1 LDKTGWVNG
10 ENELLTES
18 LVRDQ
23 VVADLR
29 PDKQGSDQSHL
40 SSATASV
47 LILAA
52 VLLMPAVGLIGA
64 SGQGQLMEDGFM
76 ILLPQRVLH
85 GALAYKDFDWLW
97 GPAGLWLPALLHSL
111 LGWTLVASRLVGLL
125 YAAVLTYSTYA
136 LVRRWSELL
145 GVFAGVTV
153 TLINRASDLPQY
165 AALGLSVLALYC
177 AYRALI
183 GRGRLMARWALLAGL
198 AAGWAL
204 LFRPDRGAG
213 AALALVAVFWG
224 SRDRLKYAGIAFGLC
239 VAAFALYAGLAGFG
253 RTWDNVAISAA
264 LVPGERFLSLPF
276 SSYQMDLWLA
286 LVAVAAVVVP
296 MAGWRRRQLSPE
308 SPKGPI
314 LLGGTVLGLTLLPE
328 FFQRADAGHLLVAG
342 CVLIALLP
350 VSLSE
355 LSSSALPAQVA
366 WPRALRYGLA
376 AMALFAVGGYQEALV
391 PYVQAVGVTFGLRS
405 PGTSTVSHL
414 GRTYIYDTPDA
425 PLMAQ
430 LITWI
435 DDHSKPGER
444 LFIGPGDLSRT
455 VYSDNSIAVLL
466 PQLRSEMH
474 FPDMNPSVARR
485 SGAELAADVNAADI
499 VVLDRQID
507 QWREPN
513 VSTTAGSPAANAAV
527 RAHFCPTAQFGLYEV
542 LLRCRG

>member
-1 LDKTGWVNG
+1 MTQA
-10 ENELLTES
+10 
-18 LVRDQ
+18 LVRDH
-23 VVADLR
+23 VVFDDSSHGR
-29 PDKQGSDQSHL
+29 SSDQTHL
-40 SSATASV
+40 SSASASV

-85 GALAYKDFDWLW
+85 GAIAYRDFNWLW
-97 GPAGLWLPALLHSL
+97 GPAGLWVPALFHSL
-111 LGWTLVASRLVGLL
+111 LGWTLVASRLVGLV

-145 GVFAGVTV
+145 GVCAGVTV
-153 TLINRASDLPQY
+153 ALIDRASDLPQY
-165 AALGLSVLALYC
+165 AALGLGVLALYC

-183 GRGRLMARWALLAGL
+183 GRGRRLARWAFLAGL

-213 AALALVAVFWG
+213 AAVALAAVFWG
-224 SRDRLKYAGIAFGLC
+224 SRERLQFAGAGFGACVVLFAIYAGIAGWS
-239 VAAFALYAGLAGFG
+239 

-276 SSYQMDLWLA
+276 DSYRIDLWLA
-286 LVAVAAVVVP
+286 LVAVASVVVP
-296 MAGWRRRQLSPE
+296 LAGWRLRRLSPG
-308 SPKGPI
+308 SPRGPI
-314 LLGGTVLGLTLLPE
+314 LLGGGFLGLTLLPE

-342 CVLIALLP
+342 CVSVALLP
-350 VSLSE
+350 AALTE
-355 LSSSALPAQVA
+355 LSSPGVTVIP
-366 WPRALRYGLA
+366 WPRAARYALA
-376 AMALFAVGGYQEALV
+376 ALVLFAIGAYQEAVV
-391 PYVQAVGVTFGLRS
+391 PYVRAVGVTLGLRS
-405 PGTSTVSHL
+405 PATSTVSHL
-414 GRTYIYDTPDA
+414 GHTYIYDTPDA

-435 DDHSKPGER
+435 DDHSQPGQR

-455 VYSDNSIAVLL
+455 AYSDNSIAVLL
-466 PQLRSEMH
+466 PQLRNAMH

-485 SGAELAADVNAADI
+485 HGPELAADVEAADI
-499 VVLDRQID
+499 VVLDRQVD

-513 VSTTAGSPAANAAV
+513 VSTGVGSQAANVAV
-527 RAHFCPTAQFGLYEV
+527 ARHFCPAAQFGLYEV
-542 LLRCRG
+542 LLRCPGGEEAGSGSG